1 MTRRT
6 IPLSEPN
13 LTGNEV
19 KYVVNA
25 VKTGWVSSAGPYVT
39 EFEQRIAAYVQAKGA
54 VSCQN
59 GTAGLHVGLRLCGV
73 GPGDEVLVP
82 TLTFIAAVNP
92 VRYLGADPV
101 FMDCDDSLNLDPE
114 KLLEFCERM

>member
-39 EFEQRIAAYVQAKGA
+39 EFEQRIAAYVQAKGLSLA
-54 VSCQN
+54 R
-59 GTAGLHVGLRLCGV
+59 T
-73 GPGDEVLVP
+73 VP
-82 TLTFIAAVNP
+82 
-92 VRYLGADPV
+92 LG
-101 FMDCDDSLNLDPE
+101 FMWG
-114 KLLEFCERM
+114 